1 MDVQIGEVTT
11 DLTITESVGSLSPEE
26 VRKLVKL
33 VLEQVHDQRARDER
47 RERDTSVADRAF
59 RR

>member
-26 VRKLVKL
+26 VRRLVKL
-33 VLEQVHDQRARDER
+33 VLEQVHNERARDER

>member
-26 VRKLVKL
+26 VRHLVRL
-33 VLEQVHDQRARDER
+33 VLEQVRSERARDER

>member
-11 DLTITESVGSLSPEE
+11 DLTITERVGSLSPEE

-33 VLEQVHDQRARDER
+33 VLERVRDERVRDER
-47 RERDTSVADRAF
+47 RERDTSVTDRAF